1 MKIQLLKHHDT
12 IFVIPS
18 PWISVEDKTITVSLS
33 FLVFSVDFEF
43 KNRDYA

>member
-18 PWISVEDKTITVSLS
+18 PWISVEDKTITASLS
-33 FLVFSVDFEF
+33 FLIFSVDFEF

>member
-33 FLVFSVDFEF
+33 FLIFSVDFEF
-43 KNRDYA
+43 KNKDYA

>member
-12 IFVIPS
+12 IFIIPS
-18 PWISVEDKTITVSLS
+18 PWISVEDKTITASLS
-33 FLVFSVDFEF
+33 FLIFSVDLEF